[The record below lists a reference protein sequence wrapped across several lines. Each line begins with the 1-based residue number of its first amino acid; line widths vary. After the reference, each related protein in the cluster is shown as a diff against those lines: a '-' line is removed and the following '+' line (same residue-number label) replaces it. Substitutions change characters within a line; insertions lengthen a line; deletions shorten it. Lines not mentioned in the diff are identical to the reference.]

1 MHDDSRSPMAG
12 ICGHTVFHTH
22 ACVYNIYAPFPCVM
36 CHDGKRFTRHSSTCV
51 SPEVSLY
58 IQGVMLGKRKSLMKS
73 IELREKRK
81 RRREELE
88 QEQQL
93 AQEQDDKDKSSAWKA
108 YMAQVK
114 AYEARNC
121 TDSEGHRRPLV
132 K

>member
-1 MHDDSRSPMAG
+1 MCLFTHACVILLLCVQKIMHDDSRSPMAG

-88 QEQQL
+88 VVL
-93 AQEQDDKDKSSAWKA
+93 LSCLCPSVFLLI
-108 YMAQVK
+108 YNYV
-114 AYEARNC
+114 
-121 TDSEGHRRPLV
+121 SLFF
-132 K
+132 